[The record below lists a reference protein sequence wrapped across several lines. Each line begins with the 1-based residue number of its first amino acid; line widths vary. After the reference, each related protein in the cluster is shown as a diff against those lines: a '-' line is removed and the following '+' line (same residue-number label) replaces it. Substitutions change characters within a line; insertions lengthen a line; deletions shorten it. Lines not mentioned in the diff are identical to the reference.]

1 MGMENRPCADRFDA
15 VPPAWR
21 NTVVRGDVIRIED
34 LAIQAFHGVLPE
46 EKRLGQRFLLTIDME
61 LDLKPAGR
69 TDDLS
74 RSVSYAEVAQSVSSR
89 FAAQSRDLIET
100 AAEDA
105 ARHILLQWPLV
116 RCVRVCVK
124 KPWAPVGLP
133 LETVSVAVTRA
144 WHRAHVAIGSNL
156 GDSEATC
163 RAALAE
169 LESEDLHVRKVS
181 SFHRTTPVGYV
192 DQPAFLN
199 GAFEVETLLDPW
211 ELLARLLDTET
222 AHGRKREIRWGPRT
236 LDLDLLLYDHEVLE
250 HPDLVVPHPRM
261 LERKFVL
268 APLAEIA
275 PWVVH
280 PLAGCRIAD
289 ALAALGEP

>member
-1 MGMENRPCADRFDA
+1 MNRENQFDIGH
-15 VPPAWR
+15 
-21 NTVVRGDVIRIED
+21 GDVIRIED

-46 EKRLGQRFLLTIDME
+46 EKRLGQRFLLTIDMA

-74 RSVSYAEVAQSVSSR
+74 RSVSYAEVAQSVTKL
-89 FAAQSRDLIET
+89 FAAQSWDLIET
-100 AAEDA
+100 AAETI
-105 ARHILLQWPLV
+105 ARHILVQWPLI
-116 RCVRVCVK
+116 RRVRVCVK

-133 LETVSVAVTRA
+133 LDTVSVTVTRA
-144 WHRAHVAIGSNL
+144 WHRAYVAIGANL
-156 GDSEATC
+156 GDCEATF
-163 RAALAE
+163 RSALDA
-169 LESEDLHVRKVS
+169 LESEELHVRKVS
-181 SFHRTTPVGYV
+181 GYHRTMPVGYV

-211 ELLARLLDTET
+211 ELLTRLLETET
-222 AHGRKREIRWGPRT
+222 AHGRKRDIHWGPRT
-236 LDLDLLLYDHEVLE
+236 LDLDLLLYDHDVLE

-289 ALAALGEP
+289 ALAVLGEP